1 METSIRTDVITGDAA
16 DLAAGGQGTRR
27 DRAPDLILRPGAKL
41 ANSRGVP
48 GTLGALAV
56 SCHDQAMVI
65 LTSQH
70 VLRGAGAQFGEPV
83 WLTADPT
90 GGPRF
95 VRVGLSR
102 YGRIGTVGRGGA
114 VHVDCAV
121 ATVDGWYGPPLG
133 WRVVPEAGPDRE
145 QPPAGRAVWAVGAVS
160 GRSHGVVTYPG
171 SWAGASSGQFLV
183 RSREPR
189 CPFSVEGDSGA
200 VVRDEAGSP
209 VGLIWGT
216 TPSGASIATPI
227 WAVVDVLGIQLVQLV
242 RPVDV
247 AKADRRND
255 GMQVRVLQ

>member
-1 METSIRTDVITGDAA
+1 VETSIRTDLITGDVAGS
-16 DLAAGGQGTRR
+16 AAGGRRTRR

-48 GTLGALAV
+48 GTLGTLAV
-56 SCHDQAMVI
+56 SRHDKAVGI

-70 VLRGAGAQFGEPV
+70 VLCGAGAQFGEPV
-83 WLTADPT
+83 WLTADPD

-102 YGRIGTVGRGGA
+102 YGRIGTVERGGS
-114 VHVDCAV
+114 VHVDCAI
-121 ATVDGWYGPPLG
+121 ATVDGWHGPPPG
-133 WRVVPEAGPDRE
+133 WRVVPEAEPDRE
-145 QPPAGRAVWAVGAVS
+145 QPLAGRAVWAVGGVS
-160 GRSHGVVTYPG
+160 GRSHGVVTGPE

-189 CPFSVEGDSGA
+189 RPFSVEGDSGA
-200 VVRDEAGSP
+200 VVRDKAGSP

-227 WAVVDVLGIQLVQLV
+227 WAVVDVLGLQLVQLV
-242 RPVDV
+242 RLIDV
-247 AKADRRND
+247 AKSDRRND
-255 GMQVRVLQ
+255 DMQVRMLP